1 MRVLARGLIVTGVL
15 ALAGLAPAARAAD
28 PSPAYV
34 NHPIV
39 SSVASIPA
47 DRVDSH
53 LKNPWGLVAGPGTPW
68 WTSNNADLTNGNYTS
83 TLYPATGAVN
93 PLVVNVPG
101 LPGTPTPVSGPTG
114 IVFNGTA
121 TAFQFNGGG
130 ANFIFS
136 TEGGQIQSWRG
147 GLTASVV
154 TGGKPSAVYKGLAI
168 ATPPGGTPQ
177 LYATDFHNGT
187 VDIFDSAYHL
197 VSSDKF
203 ADPNLPAGYA
213 PYGIQ
218 AVGNR
223 IFVSYAQQ
231 DAAKFDEVPGAGKGY
246 VDVFDAAG
254 TLIAR
259 VASAGPLSAPWGL
272 AVAPQNFG
280 TLSGDVLV
288 GNFGD
293 GRINA
298 FKETSPGTFAPDGTM
313 QSNSGSPLVIPGLW
327 AIEFGNGAA
336 SNGATTAL
344 FYTAGPFAQTE
355 GVFGRITNASTAQTG
370 VTANVPAQL
379 SLSLGNPASFGAFTA
394 GQGKDY
400 SASTT
405 ATVISTAGDGALSVT
420 DPSTNAPGHLVNGTF
435 SLPQAVQASATSAG
449 GTGSPF
455 APVSGTPTTLLTYTG
470 PVSNDAV
477 TLNFKQ
483 TIGANDALRTGTY
496 SKTLTFTLSTT
507 NP

>member
-28 PSPAYV
+28 PSPAYLS
-34 NHPIV
+34 HAIV
-39 SSVASIPA
+39 GSTATLGA
-47 DRVDSH
+47 DRVDPN
-53 LKNPWGLVAGPGTPW
+53 LINPWGLVSSATSPW
-68 WTSNNADLTNGNYTS
+68 WTANNGNSTS

-93 PLVVNVPG
+93 PLVVA
-101 LPGTPTPVSGPTG
+101 TPPLAGAPAPHGPTG
-114 IVFNGTA
+114 IVFGGVAGAFLIPGGQSSFIFATEDGQLQGWRAGNTA
-121 TAFQFNGGG
+121 T
-130 ANFIFS
+130 S
-136 TEGGQIQSWRG
+136 
-147 GLTASVV
+147 TAS
-154 TGGKPSAVYKGLAI
+154 KPGAVYKGLAI
-168 ATPPGGTPQ
+168 ATPAGGTPQ

-187 VDIFDSAYHL
+187 VDIYSSTWQL

-203 ADPNLPAGYA
+203 ADPTLPAGYA

-218 AVGNR
+218 TVGQR

-231 DAAKFDEVPGAGKGY
+231 DAAKVDEVPGAGKGY
-246 VDVFDAAG
+246 VSVFDTAG
-254 TLIAR
+254 NFLAR

-313 QSNSGSPLVIPGLW
+313 QSTNGLPLVIVGLW
-327 AIEFGNGAA
+327 ALEFGSGGAN
-336 SNGATTAL
+336 NGATTAL
-344 FYTAGPFAQTE
+344 FYTAGPFNQTE

-394 GQGKDY
+394 GLGKDY

-405 ATVISTAGDGALSVT
+405 ATVVSTAGDGALSVT
-420 DPSTNAPGHLVNGTF
+420 DPSPNAPGHLVNGTF

-449 GTGSPF
+449 GTGTAF
-455 APVSGTPTTLLTYTG
+455 APVSGTPTMLLTYTG